1 MSNQHTN
8 QPDHTEEVLEMVT
21 DTNQARRKAKL
32 EKQMLNFERKV
43 VALERVYKYVTTRP
57 DFDLRKNLPNEIRDE
72 IAGIQK
78 LLLDELNKL
87 KLEYAEIDWKYE
99 TEETEL

>member
-1 MSNQHTN
+1 MS
-8 QPDHTEEVLEMVT
+8 ELT
-21 DTNQARRKAKL
+21 DARKKAKL

-43 VALERVYKYVTTRP
+43 VALERVYKYVTTHP
-57 DFDLRKNLPNEIRDE
+57 DFDLRKKLSNEIRDE

-87 KLEYAEIDWKYE
+87 KLEHAEIGWKYE
-99 TEETEL
+99 TEEAEL